1 MNKKTKT
8 IIAVGGTGGHVI
20 PGYNLA
26 KHLYEKNFS
35 VEIVS
40 DKRGDKYI
48 NKKNNFKVFILPS
61 ITVKYQKYDNLFYF
75 FNDDFIFNFK
85 ITFF

>member
-35 VEIVS
+35 VDIVS
-40 DKRGDKYI
+40 DKRGDNI
-48 NKKNNFKVFILPS
+48 FNKKNNFKVSIFTFIT
-61 ITVKYQKYDNLFYF
+61 IKYKKYNNF
-75 FNDDFIFNFK
+75 FELQ
-85 ITFF
+85 

>member
-1 MNKKTKT
+1 MNKKIKT

-26 KHLYEKNFS
+26 KHLNDKNFS
-35 VEIVS
+35 VDIIS

-48 NKKNNFKVFILPS
+48 NKENNFKVFILPS
-61 ITVKYQKYDNLFYF
+61 SR
-75 FNDDFIFNFK
+75 FNTKNF
-85 ITFF
+85 ITFFISSMSILYSILRSLFF